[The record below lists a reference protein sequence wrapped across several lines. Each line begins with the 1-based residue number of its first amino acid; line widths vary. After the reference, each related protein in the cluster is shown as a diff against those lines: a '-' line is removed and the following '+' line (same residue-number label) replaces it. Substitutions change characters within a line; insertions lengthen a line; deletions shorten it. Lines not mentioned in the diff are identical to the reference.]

1 MLIPS
6 VDSETRKMI
15 DPASQA
21 HLRDAIADC
30 IGSDQEILGALRDEI
45 RPLRSAT
52 RHIQPRA
59 TTSISLVGTDGGNNQ
74 LQFDPFLIQLVRV
87 VDSSNNEY
95 CLEAVS
101 PTTPIQKLN
110 QRQFTANGAACTA
123 LGEMMDSLGI
133 NSLQSLSHMI
143 RPTDKGKPVSPSWVQ
158 VYRELVEWA
167 ILFAIL
173 KKDFGTDTLIICD
186 GLLRS
191 KVFAKDLF
199 QRLLQGMKDR
209 IDAQWSKSRRRVY
222 LAGVAKHSKVLSRYR
237 LAMALE
243 GVLKTDYPAYVEV
256 PREVEERAYVW
267 SEFARGD
274 DRVDKGGEINKFV
287 GGKMFLVKFGSHRRD
302 PVWPVDIFVPQVG
315 ESQTILGSML
325 ADAINGFPVPH
336 YPRCLQKAHENAAL
350 VDFDFDIL
358 QDFIYEGVRSSLGSD
373 AGTLDA
379 FQLQDADP
387 AQRRYG

>member
-1 MLIPS
+1 
-6 VDSETRKMI
+6 MI

-21 HLRDAIADC
+21 KLKETIADC
-30 IGSDQEILGALRDEI
+30 IHTDHGLLDTLREEI
-45 RPLRSAT
+45 RPLKSVT
-52 RHIQPRA
+52 RRIQPRA

-74 LQFDPFLIQLVRV
+74 LQFDPFLIQLIRV

-95 CLEAVS
+95 YLEAIS
-101 PTTPIQKLN
+101 PTTPLEKLN
-110 QRQFTANGAACTA
+110 QRQFAADGSARTA
-123 LGEMMDSLGI
+123 LGEMMAFLGV
-133 NSLQSLSHMI
+133 NSLPALSHMI
-143 RPTDKGKPVSPSWVQ
+143 RPTDKGQPVSPSWVQ

-173 KKDFGTDTLIICD
+173 KKDFGTDTLIVCD

-209 IDAQWSKSRRRVY
+209 IDAHWSKSRRRVY
-222 LAGVAKHSKVLSRYR
+222 LAGVAKHSKVLARYR

-243 GVLKTDYPAYVEV
+243 GVLQTDYPAYVEV
-256 PREVEERAYVW
+256 PREVEEKAYVW

-274 DRVDKGGEINKFV
+274 DRAAQGGEINKFV

-315 ESQTILGSML
+315 EAQTILGSML
-325 ADAINGFPVPH
+325 ADAMNGFPVPH

-358 QDFIYEGVRSSLGSD
+358 QDFIYEGVRSSLGGD
-373 AGTLDA
+373 AGILDA

>member
-1 MLIPS
+1 
-6 VDSETRKMI
+6 MI

-21 HLRDAIADC
+21 QLKEAIADC
-30 IGSDQEILGALRDEI
+30 IGSDQNVLDTLRTEISSLKSI
-45 RPLRSAT
+45 T
-52 RHIQPRA
+52 RRIQPRL

-110 QRQFTANGAACTA
+110 DRQFNKDGSPLTA
-123 LGEMMDSLGI
+123 LGEMMAYLNVDSL
-133 NSLQSLSHMI
+133 QKLSHMI
-143 RPTDKGKPVSPSWVQ
+143 RPTDKGSPVSPSWVQ

-167 ILFAIL
+167 ILFALL
-173 KKDFGTDTLIICD
+173 KKDFGTDTLIVCD
-186 GLLRS
+186 GLLRT
-191 KVFAKDLF
+191 KVFAQDLF
-199 QRLLQGMKDR
+199 QKILQGMSDR
-209 IDAQWSKSRRRVY
+209 IDQHWKRNRRRVY
-222 LAGVAKHSKVLSRYR
+222 LVGVAKHSKVLSRYR

-243 GVLKTDYPAYVEV
+243 GVLQTNYPAYVEV
-256 PREVEERAYVW
+256 PREIEEKAYIW
-267 SEFARGD
+267 SEFARGN
-274 DRVDKGGEINKFV
+274 DRAEEGGEINKFV
-287 GGKMFLVKFGSHRRD
+287 GGKMFLVKFGGNPRD
-302 PVWPVDIFVPQVG
+302 PVWPVDIFVPQIQ
-315 ESQTILGSML
+315 ESQAIIGSML

-373 AGTLDA
+373 ASTLDA

-387 AQRRYG
+387 AQKRYG